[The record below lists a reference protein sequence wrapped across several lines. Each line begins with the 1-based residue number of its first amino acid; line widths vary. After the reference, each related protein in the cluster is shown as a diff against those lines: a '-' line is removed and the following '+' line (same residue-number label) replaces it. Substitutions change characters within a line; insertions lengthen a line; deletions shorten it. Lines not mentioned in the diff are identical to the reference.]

1 MNIANVDERFMMLA
15 GVKPDEMCRWRGLVE
30 DGCAFVEAHTVVKS
44 PDEAQTKALELLAA
58 AYAYRLFE
66 ICNAGNLTSFTA
78 GDVNIT
84 SSAQEGSAERLWQS
98 LCGEYSGLMDIKG
111 FIFGRIVI

>member
-1 MNIANVDERFMMLA
+1 MMLS

-30 DGCAFVEAHTVVKS
+30 DALAYIEAHSTVDT
-44 PDEAQTKALELLAA
+44 PDEAQTGALEFLAA

-66 ICNAGNLTSFTA
+66 ICNADNLTSFTA

>member
-1 MNIANVDERFMMLA
+1 MMLS

-30 DGCAFVEAHTVVKS
+30 DALSYIEAHSTVDT
-44 PDEAQTKALELLAA
+44 PDEAQTGALEFLAA

-66 ICNAGNLTSFTA
+66 ICNADNLTSFTA

>member
-44 PDEAQTKALELLAA
+44 PDEAQTRELRAA

>member
-84 SSAQEGSAERLWQS
+84 SSAQEGSAERQ
-98 LCGEYSGLMDIKG
+98 
-111 FIFGRIVI
+111 VQQ